1 MVVVEVGLWWWW
13 WVVFVV
19 CVHGGGG
26 GGLCLWFVFMVVVG
40 CPKPLLWAIV
50 VGCDGGV
57 SFFWL
62 DLWVC

>member
-26 GGLCLWFVFMVVVG
+26 GLCSWYVFMVVVG